1 MASFERAR
9 ARHNLDDPVY
19 SDPVYQMLQETTES
33 HHARLALEDHAKVLV
48 FRILFAYIRP
58 EL

>member
-9 ARHNLDDPVY
+9 AQQSLDDPVY
-19 SDPVYQMLQETTES
+19 FDPVYRMLLETTES
-33 HHARLALEDHAKVLV
+33 HHGRLALEHHAKVLV
-48 FRILFAYIRP
+48 FRILFGYIRP